1 MYSLASFL
9 IDHFFS
15 NSHSIG
21 SLGDNLYEDG
31 VQNVTITSSVFTR
44 TQNGV
49 RIKSWARPSN
59 GYARNIVFRNI
70 IMRGVF
76 NPIIIDQKYCPDNK
90 GCPNQVPITFAI
102 SFGHII
108 RKFSFFSFLRR
119 FTSSIY
125 MAYYAM

>member
-1 MYSLASFL
+1 M
-9 IDHFFS
+9 
-15 NSHSIG
+15 
-21 SLGDNLYEDG
+21 GDNVYEDG

-70 IMRGVF
+70 IMRVVY

-102 SFGHII
+102 NLGHISH
-108 RKFSFFSFLRR
+108 KFYFFNNYL
-119 FTSSIY
+119 Y
-125 MAYYAM
+125 DLLC